1 MTATVSK
8 FRYEAETL
16 DGESVKGEVEASS
29 VSAARNQL
37 AVDGMRVRKIKERK
51 SFSEIEITK
60 SRVPL
65 TEVMNFSR
73 QMATFT
79 RAGVPVLEALATLR
93 EDCSNK
99 RFAGILQDAE
109 ERVQGGAQ
117 LSQALAAHR
126 DVFPNYYGPILS
138 SSELTGRMD
147 EAFDQLTDYIKRD
160 LALTRQVRKALI
172 YPCILLAVAIGVC
185 LIIVVFAIPR
195 FATFFEDF
203 DAELPLPTRML
214 MAVSDFVGS
223 TAGLITGVVAVAVI
237 IGLTV
242 FFKSR
247 AGKPVFHRMLLKAPV
262 VGAVVQNSAT
272 ERFARVLSV
281 LLNSGVPLPEALPV
295 GIEATNN
302 IVFQNKLNASSE
314 KMLAGQGFAQPLQD
328 TGLFPKTVIQMVRV
342 GERTGELPDQLENV
356 AAFHEEEL
364 TYAVEKLTQWFE
376 PAIIVFIGVVVGFVA
391 LAMVSAM
398 YGIYGQV

>member
-1 MTATVSK
+1 VTATVSK

-51 SFSEIEITK
+51 SFTQIEITK

-93 EDCSNK
+93 EDCANK
-99 RFAGILQDAE
+99 RFAAILLDAE

-195 FATFFEDF
+195 FA
-203 DAELPLPTRML
+203 
-214 MAVSDFVGS
+214 S
-223 TAGLITGVVAVAVI
+223 
-237 IGLTV
+237 
-242 FFKSR
+242 
-247 AGKPVFHRMLLKAPV
+247 LL
-262 VGAVVQNSAT
+262 
-272 ERFARVLSV
+272 RRL
-281 LLNSGVPLPEALPV
+281 
-295 GIEATNN
+295 
-302 IVFQNKLNASSE
+302 
-314 KMLAGQGFAQPLQD
+314 
-328 TGLFPKTVIQMVRV
+328 
-342 GERTGELPDQLENV
+342 
-356 AAFHEEEL
+356 
-364 TYAVEKLTQWFE
+364 
-376 PAIIVFIGVVVGFVA
+376 
-391 LAMVSAM
+391 
-398 YGIYGQV
+398 

>member
-1 MTATVSK
+1 MTATMPK

-16 DGESVKGEVEASS
+16 DGESVKGEVEAAS

-51 SFSEIEITK
+51 SFTEIEITK
-60 SRVPL
+60 KRVPL
-65 TEVMNFSR
+65 VEVMNFSR

-93 EDCSNK
+93 EDATNK
-99 RFAGILQDAE
+99 RFAEILQDAE
-109 ERVQGGAQ
+109 ERVQGGSQ

-160 LALTRQVRKALI
+160 LALSRQVRSALI
-172 YPCILLAVAIGVC
+172 YPCILLTVAIAVC
-185 LIIVVFAIPR
+185 LLIVIFAIPR

-223 TAGLITGVVAVAVI
+223 TAGLVTGVVTIALVVALVAY
-237 IGLTV
+237 
-242 FFKSR
+242 FRSS
-247 AGKPVFHRMLLKAPV
+247 AGKPVLHRILLKAPV

-281 LLNSGVPLPEALPV
+281 LLNAGVPLPEALPV

-302 IVFQNKLNASSE
+302 IVFQTKLNASSE
-314 KMLAGQGFAQPLQD
+314 KMLAGEGFAQPLQE
-328 TGLFPKTVIQMVRV
+328 TELFAKTVVQMVRV

-356 AAFHEEEL
+356 AQFHEEEL

-376 PAIIVFIGVVVGFVA
+376 PAIIVFIGIVVGFVA